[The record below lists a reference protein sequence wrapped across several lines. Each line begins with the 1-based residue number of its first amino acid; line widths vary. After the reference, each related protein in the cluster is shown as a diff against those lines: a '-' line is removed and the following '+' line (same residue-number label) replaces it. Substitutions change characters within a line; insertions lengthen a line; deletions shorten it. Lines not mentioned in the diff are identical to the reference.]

1 MVRDFKDNLILLFFK
16 ESEGRYIN
24 YDLLRLL
31 SISQDFLENRI
42 DQLIKKKLLFVDE
55 RLSYQITANG
65 LASLSDSKFDRVNL
79 FELMNKISNELKSN
93 DQISNENL
101 LDVFIPK
108 NFENVLYSKKELD
121 GLL

>member
-16 ESEGRYIN
+16 ESEGSYII

-42 DQLIKKKLLFVDE
+42 DQLIKKELLFVNE
-55 RLSYQITANG
+55 RLSYQITTNG
-65 LASLSDSKFDRVNL
+65 LAWLFESNFNKVNL

-93 DQISNENL
+93 ELISNENL
-101 LDVFIPK
+101 LDIYIPR